1 MNEIIPPLNNNEKIV
16 TEKGKPGKYLREKN
30 NNSGLHSNNIC
41 DYVNISTRER
51 IRAVFV
57 QTVLKIPL
65 GGIQWEKLAES
76 LQDKINSSCCFLWT
90 NRFFLI
96 ATNIILVGDN
106 FHSSLLFSI
115 SKDIQTE
122 WTVSILRFWFCD
134 ALYSTEQEIKS

>member
-65 GGIQWEKLAES
+65 GGIQ
-76 LQDKINSSCCFLWT
+76 
-90 NRFFLI
+90 
-96 ATNIILVGDN
+96 
-106 FHSSLLFSI
+106 
-115 SKDIQTE
+115 
-122 WTVSILRFWFCD
+122 
-134 ALYSTEQEIKS
+134 